1 MAKQQV
7 REAAAGISPTQA
19 LADYISGLAYRNIPH
34 EVIAHIK
41 LCIID
46 SLGCALFGST
56 LSWGKIITSFTK
68 EMGKGKGALIWGDG
82 AEVPSTNAPLAN
94 GTLIHSFEMDDL
106 HRVGVIHPGAEAIP
120 AADALIR
127 RAGKVDGKR
136 FLTAMIFCPGL

>member
-1 MAKQQV
+1 MAKPEF
-7 REAAAGISPTQA
+7 RESATDDSPTRS
-19 LADYISGLAYRNIPH
+19 LAEYIAGLSYRTIPH
-34 EVIAHIK
+34 EVVSHVK

-56 LSWGKIITSFTK
+56 LPWGKIITAFAK
-68 EMGKGKGALIWGDG
+68 ELGKGKGALIWGDG
-82 AEVPSTNAPLAN
+82 AEVPSTSAPLAN

-127 RAGKVDGKR
+127 HDGKR
-136 FLTAMIFCPGL
+136 FLTA